1 MNILII
7 DGVDYSDKTVAS
19 VDRKATIKDSELS
32 GEMMDGSYHRDII
45 GTYIDYEMKIVCK
58 LNDPTTYNQ
67 LFELLSSPV
76 ASHEVTVPYN
86 NETVTFDA
94 YIKEVSDH
102 LKRYYANGAVWV
114 DLKVL
119 FKAAA
124 PQKVPV

>member
-7 DGVDYSDKTVAS
+7 DNVDYSDKTVVS
-19 VDRKATIKDSELS
+19 VDRKATIKDSDLS

-58 LNDPTTYNQ
+58 VGDNATFNQ
-67 LFELLSSPV
+67 IYEILTSPV
-76 ASHEVTVPYN
+76 ASHEITVPYN
-86 NETVTFDA
+86 SSTVTFDA

-102 LKRYYANGAVWV
+102 LKRYYADGAVWV